1 VNPGRRFDVGKS
13 RPDKQSGN
21 DTDESRSGRS
31 KTAPAETNSDRSAE
45 QQAVIN
51 QEEALESG
59 EENPA

>member
-1 VNPGRRFDVGKS
+1 VNLGRSFEVGKP

-21 DTDESRSGRS
+21 DSDESRSDRGE
-31 KTAPAETNSDRSAE
+31 TAPAETSSDRSPE